1 MKVAELYRYPVKSLR
16 GHAVPSADI
25 ETMGMEGDRRWMVVD
40 KDGQFLTIRQIP
52 DMTTIDVEHRGTGIL
67 LKHDRHGS
75 HFVEAPAPGT
85 ALRQVKIWKDMAAA
99 RPGDPAAGAY
109 LSAILGRPAGRSMR
123 NSASPAISSALPT
136 VFRC

>member
-1 MKVAELYRYPVKSLR
+1 MRMKVVELHRYPVKSLR

-52 DMTTIDVEHRGTGIL
+52 DMTTIDVEHRGAGIL

-75 HFVEAPAPGT
+75 HAIDAPGPGA
-85 ALRQVKIWKDMAAA
+85 ALRQVKIWKDIVAA
-99 RPGDPAAGAY
+99 RSCDPAAGAY
-109 LSAILGRPAGRSMR
+109 LSTILGRPVDLVYFDDPQKPAGR
-123 NSASPAISSALPT
+123 P
-136 VFRC
+136 